1 MRSRVTATPWL
12 RPSVQAGRRPLKL
25 ARAPGDQGSMRVPGS
40 AHARL
45 IRRAGAGA
53 LLSAA
58 VLALTAASP
67 AAADPA
73 CPDSDLQPTAAN
85 LPQVEAA
92 TLCLINIQR
101 AQNGGLAPLTAN
113 SVLAGAA
120 LQHSQDMVR
129 NNFFSHDSSSGEDF
143 EDRILRFNYA
153 PPNTEWVAGENIAWG
168 TLSLS
173 TPDSIVVSWMNSPEH
188 RANILDGQ
196 FKELGVGVEPS
207 TPSGDPTGATYTA
220 DFGARASGPPRAAK
234 RPRAHHK
241 RSKHRSHR
249 RHAKHKS
256 KKHHGCS
263 TTSNSAI
270 SLC

>member
-1 MRSRVTATPWL
+1 
-12 RPSVQAGRRPLKL
+12 
-25 ARAPGDQGSMRVPGS
+25 MRVPGS
-40 AHARL
+40 AHAGL
-45 IRRAGAGA
+45 IRRTGAGV

-58 VLALTAASP
+58 VLALTSASP

-85 LPQVEAA
+85 LAQVEAA
-92 TLCLINIQR
+92 TLCLINVQR
-101 AQNGGLAPLTAN
+101 AQNGLAALTAN
-113 SVLAGAA
+113 SVLASAA

-168 TLSLS
+168 TLSLA

-188 RANILDGQ
+188 RANILHGQ
-196 FKELGVGVEPS
+196 YKELGVGVEPA
-207 TPSGDPTGATYTA
+207 TPTGDPTGATYTA
-220 DFGARASGPPRAAK
+220 DFGARASGPPRAAQQPK
-234 RPRAHHK
+234 AKSKSHR
-241 RSKHRSHR
+241 RSKHRTRRVHR
-249 RHAKHKS
+249 KHHRHA

-263 TTSNSAI
+263 STGSSAI